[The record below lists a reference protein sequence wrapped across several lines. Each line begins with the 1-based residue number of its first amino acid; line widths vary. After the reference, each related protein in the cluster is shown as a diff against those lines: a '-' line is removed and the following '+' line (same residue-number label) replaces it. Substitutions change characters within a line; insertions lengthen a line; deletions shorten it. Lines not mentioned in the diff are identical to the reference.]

1 MKGFAEW
8 TFEGGLKKKQIAF
21 SRCRREPN
29 PLSIRHIW
37 MYVTEWTIHCQF
49 EWYRD
54 KRAKALLPS
63 QDFILRRSDRR
74 QSAPR
79 NFRFSEHFSL
89 CL

>member
-63 QDFILRRSDRR
+63 QDFILRR
-74 QSAPR
+74 
-79 NFRFSEHFSL
+79 FF
-89 CL
+89 

>member
-63 QDFILRRSDRR
+63 QDFILRRFFYSSGKGKGEIIMKRKY
-74 QSAPR
+74 
-79 NFRFSEHFSL
+79 
-89 CL
+89 